1 MLAAGRVC
9 GVVGH
14 EGTLKNKN
22 LLVQTKVAANPGW
35 SVKRGTVM
43 RGFTVVGLPLCYPG
57 PKISKLTKIKL

>member
-14 EGTLKNKN
+14 EGTLKNRN

-43 RGFTVVGLPLCYPG
+43 RGFTVIP
-57 PKISKLTKIKL
+57 S